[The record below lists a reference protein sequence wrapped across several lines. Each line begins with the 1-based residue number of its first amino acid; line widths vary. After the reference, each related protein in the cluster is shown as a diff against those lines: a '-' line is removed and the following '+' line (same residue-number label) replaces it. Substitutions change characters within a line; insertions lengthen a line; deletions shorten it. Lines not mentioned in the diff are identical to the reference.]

1 MDDWSEEQIEAIRG
15 ALLALRETLDR
26 TRAETRQSASTVD
39 LDQPIGRLSRM
50 DALQQQQMAQAA
62 ERRNSLRRRQV
73 DGALQRLDSGDYG
86 YCVACDE
93 PIAIKR
99 LEARPEAP
107 LCLRCQSAR
116 ER

>member
-1 MDDWSEEQIEAIRG
+1 MDDWSDEEIKTQRA
-15 ALLALRETLDR
+15 ALLALRDTLDR
-26 TRAETRQSASTVD
+26 NRASTRQSASTVD

-62 ERRNSLRRRQV
+62 ERRNALRRRQI
-73 DGALQRLDSGDYG
+73 DGALQRLESGDYG
-86 YCVACDE
+86 YCVSCDE
-93 PIAIKR
+93 PIALKR
-99 LEARPEAP
+99 LRARPEAP